1 MDVLA
6 IMLSVVLIFLAV
18 LHFYWS
24 LFGIKDPASVLPTHI
39 ESNTVKTPGKLIA
52 VFVGIILLGFAFVF
66 INKVIG
72 YVNYPWL
79 RYVSIGIALVFIVRA
94 FGDFKYV
101 GFFKTAK
108 NSKFSILDTR
118 YYSPLCLLMGILV
131 LVLELFG

>member
-24 LFGIKDPASVLPTHI
+24 IFGIKDPEAVLPKSVK
-39 ESNTVKTPGKLIA
+39 SNTVKPPGKLMA
-52 VFVGIILLGFAFVF
+52 VAVGVILLGFAFIY

-72 YVNYPWL
+72 YINHPWL
-79 RYVSIGIALVFIVRA
+79 QYISIGVALVFIVRA

-108 NSKFSILDTR
+108 NSKFSILDTK
-118 YYSPLCLLMGILV
+118 YYSPLCLLMGVLIL
-131 LVLELFG
+131 LLEAFG

>member
-6 IMLSVVLIFLAV
+6 IMLSVVLISLAV

-24 LFGIKDPASVLPTHI
+24 IFGIKDPAAVLPTQI
-39 ESNTVKTPGKLIA
+39 ESKTVKTPGKIMA
-52 VFVGIILLGFAFVF
+52 VFVGVILLGFAFVY

-72 YVNYPWL
+72 YISHPWL
-79 RYVSIGIALVFIVRA
+79 RYVSIGIALVFIIRA

-108 NSKFSILDTR
+108 NSKFSILDTK
-118 YYSPLCLLMGILV
+118 YYSPLCLLMGVLIL
-131 LVLELFG
+131 LLETFG